1 MGGKVERFCDIG
13 NMICQWEEM
22 EGEVLEGG
30 MEDGGRAEKP
40 VGGLVNVW
48 GSLEREEE
56 GTLVKLDAGNNKL
69 CGKNIIAKRYF
80 IYKFMC

>member
-1 MGGKVERFCDIG
+1 MERFCDIG

-30 MEDGGRAEKP
+30 MEDGGRAKKP
-40 VGGLVNVW
+40 VGGLVNIW

-56 GTLVKLDAGNNKL
+56 GTSWGRAVPSFASY
-69 CGKNIIAKRYF
+69 YF
-80 IYKFMC
+80 R